1 MMGFQFSSCVTQITF
16 APMSHSEMSAT
27 HITMQ

>member
-16 APMSHSEMSAT
+16 APISLSEMSVAY
-27 HITMQ
+27 ITM